1 MISRK
6 FLEEE
11 KDYPM
16 TEESTITALE
26 NLPEVIGRFL
36 AIERTK
42 RKVKRAAKQI
52 TNLQNKETAYIEL
65 DKILTEEKL
74 IKTQCEKKIFSQLKE
89 KEKDTTASFK
99 NSEELIIFLTKW
111 CDSLNLDEKYIIE
124 IVEKLETIKN
134 SKDQM
139 FQKLSGLENREIKPE
154 ELEKNFTKGST
165 LTATEILQLKEEGKG
180 FLKDFQQTIVHYK
193 KEPMVYDELTYF
205 VQNHFIFK
213 LIRATCFVTMFI
225 AKETATFTKFIVP
238 KIREKRG
245 MEVTETIIPKIIL
258 PTKKDFTPKGIVN
271 NISIITQA
279 LTKAIQ
285 QRRKVTTPTKKEEQ
299 KAEEIG
305 KEIIE
310 MFPEDK
316 IQKFTEKGIR
326 ITK

>member
-6 FLEEE
+6 FLKGEI
-11 KDYPM
+11 DYPM
-16 TEESTITALE
+16 TEESTIMALE

-52 TNLQNKETAYIEL
+52 TNFQNKEATYAEL

-74 IKTQCEKKIFSQLKE
+74 IKTQCEKKIFSQLTKE
-89 KEKDTTASFK
+89 EKDTKTTFQ
-99 NSEELIIFLTKW
+99 NSEELINFLTKW
-111 CDSLNLDEKYIIE
+111 CDSLHLDENYIIE
-124 IVEKLETIKN
+124 TVERLENIKN
-134 SKDQM
+134 SKDQI
-139 FQKLSGLENREIKPE
+139 FQKLSGLENREINLK

-165 LTATEILQLKEEGKG
+165 LTGAEITQLKEEGKS
-180 FLKDFQQTIVHYK
+180 FLKDFEQTIVYYK

-213 LIRATCFVTMFI
+213 LIRATMFI
-225 AKETATFTKFIVP
+225 AKGTATFTKFIIP
-238 KIREKRG
+238 KIIE
-245 MEVTETIIPKIIL
+245 MEVPETIIL
-258 PTKKDFTPKGIVN
+258 PTKKDFTPKGIAN

-279 LTKAIQ
+279 LTKLIQ
-285 QRRKVTTPTKKEEQ
+285 KRKATAPTKKEEQ
-299 KAEEIG
+299 KAEKLG

-316 IQKFTEKGIR
+316 VRKFTEKGIK
-326 ITK
+326 IIK